1 MKYPRDRVNFHTI
14 TGRGTWLTRHQDLTR
29 YKATAK
35 AVWYCTGIEKL
46 INWRNYNIQKHTHA
60 YMELWYFIRWLLKIN
75 GELIA
80 ARTIVHADRKKE
92 ELEPC
97 LTDDHLWSS
106 LPSLLF
112 SHKCLFLWITIL
124 STQLPNLQTWKLS
137 LPPFIPQTPLCKSD
151 T

>member
-80 ARTIVHADRKKE
+80 ARTIVHADRKKRRAWT
-92 ELEPC
+92 LSNR
-97 LTDDHLWSS
+97 WSS
-106 LPSLLF
+106 LIIPSFTSLLPQMSF
-112 SHKCLFLWITIL
+112 PVNHNIIYPAAQPTNLETIL
-124 STQLPNLQTWKLS
+124 ASFYPPNT
-137 LPPFIPQTPLCKSD
+137 IM
-151 T
+151 